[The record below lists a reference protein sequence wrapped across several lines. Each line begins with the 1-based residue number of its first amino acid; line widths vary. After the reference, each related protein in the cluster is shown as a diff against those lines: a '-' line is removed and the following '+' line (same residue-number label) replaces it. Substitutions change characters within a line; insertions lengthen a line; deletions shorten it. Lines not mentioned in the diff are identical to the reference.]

1 VWIHGGSNRAGGP
14 NDIVLSD
21 VGKQLVIVGVRY
33 RLGIFGFL
41 SHPALTAEQGGS
53 GNYGIMDQIAALRWV
68 HDNIAKFGG
77 DPANVTIAGESA
89 GSQDVS
95 LLLAAPAARG
105 LFGKAIMESGT
116 PGFGFPFRSL
126 ADGERLGRQ
135 ADDLLK
141 AGGDIAR
148 MRQMSVPALL
158 AADLKLHDDALES
171 DSFTWLR
178 TTVDRNVFPSDPR
191 ALLEQAP
198 PRPVIV
204 GTNKI
209 EFGVERPHRDAL
221 IAKAFGPNE
230 GAARRYYNAD
240 QPLPPDDSRL
250 GSLDLQIGTDII
262 FRCPGEH
269 MAQLLSAKGAPIWRY
284 EFDSAPNG
292 GKTSH
297 AVEIS
302 YAFGELSFAPG
313 LSLKPYWINFAKSG
327 DPNGAGLPQWPR
339 FTAQAQQHVLFDAK
353 GVTLEGP
360 LRPQLCSLEDRL

>member
-1 VWIHGGSNRAGGP
+1 LVWIHGGSNRAGGP

-148 MRQMSVPALL
+148 MRQMS
-158 AADLKLHDDALES
+158 
-171 DSFTWLR
+171 
-178 TTVDRNVFPSDPR
+178 
-191 ALLEQAP
+191 
-198 PRPVIV
+198 
-204 GTNKI
+204 
-209 EFGVERPHRDAL
+209 
-221 IAKAFGPNE
+221 
-230 GAARRYYNAD
+230 
-240 QPLPPDDSRL
+240 
-250 GSLDLQIGTDII
+250 
-262 FRCPGEH
+262 
-269 MAQLLSAKGAPIWRY
+269 
-284 EFDSAPNG
+284 
-292 GKTSH
+292 
-297 AVEIS
+297 
-302 YAFGELSFAPG
+302 
-313 LSLKPYWINFAKSG
+313 
-327 DPNGAGLPQWPR
+327 
-339 FTAQAQQHVLFDAK
+339 
-353 GVTLEGP
+353 
-360 LRPQLCSLEDRL
+360 